1 MGTRDLDPPEA
12 ELLARDRV
20 AIVRGKLLDL
30 DMEQIARLVA
40 GRPVIIHIDLD
51 VHDPVFFPTEYFV
64 PGGLHP
70 GAVRR
75 LVRRLAR
82 SAPVIGIEIAEF
94 DLVDDVDH
102 AACAS
107 TLVTSIVAPVLRG
120 PSTEA
125 D

>member
-1 MGTRDLDPPEA
+1 
-12 ELLARDRV
+12 V
-20 AIVRGKLLDL
+20 VIVRGKLLDL
-30 DMEQIARLVA
+30 DVGRIAGLIA

-51 VHDPVFFPTEYFV
+51 VHDPAFFPTEYLV

-75 LVRRLAR
+75 LVRRLVD
-82 SAPVIGIEIAEF
+82 SASVVGIEIAEF
-94 DLVDDVDH
+94 DLVEDVDH

-107 TLVTSIVAPVLRG
+107 ALAMSIVAPVLRG
-120 PSTEA
+120 TL